1 MNDTTIIQ
9 PGAITARK
17 VKLGPLTVSQ
27 VCFGTEHINRSTP
40 EYGGDILADAARLH
54 GVFFWDTDNAYG
66 SHTQVA
72 AGLTKLPRE
81 QVVVCS
87 KTYGHTRQEAQHDLE
102 RTLKELGTTYI
113 DIFLL
118 HEVAAGSLAEKMP
131 ALDYLLEAKARGQ
144 IRAVGLSTHCAGIIS
159 AAAEIAAL
167 EIVCAPF
174 NREGS
179 RIEEGS
185 LSDMETALKKAHA
198 CGKGV
203 YIIKVLGKGELTYDI
218 RGALE
223 WAMARHEFIDV
234 YNLGV
239 ANLSELRQN
248 LQTVNAYF
256 DACREDKR

>member
-1 MNDTTIIQ
+1 MTKSLW
-9 PGAITARK
+9 AKK
-17 VKLGPLTVSQ
+17 VKLGPVTVSQ
-27 VCFGTEHINRSTP
+27 VCFGTEHINRSVP

-72 AGLTKLPRE
+72 AGLKKAPRE
-81 QVVVCS
+81 DIVICS
-87 KTYGHTRQEAQHDLE
+87 KTYGHTREEAEYDLE
-102 RTLKELGTTYI
+102 RTLRELDTPYI

-118 HEVAAGSLAEKMP
+118 HEVAAGSLKEKLP
-131 ALDYLLEAKARGQ
+131 ALDYLLEAKARGM
-144 IRAVGLSTHCAGIIS
+144 IRAVGLSTHSAFIIS
-159 AAAEIAAL
+159 EAAEIPEI

-179 RIEEGS
+179 RIEEGQ
-185 LSDMETALKKAHA
+185 LSDMKQALQKAHDKR
-198 CGKGV
+198 KGV
-203 YIIKVLGKGELTYDI
+203 YVIKVLGKGELTYDI

-223 WAMARHEFIDV
+223 WAMAHHDFIDV

-248 LQTVNAYF
+248 LETVNSYF
-256 DACREDKR
+256 ARVEEVDR